1 MINLNEN
8 NDLKDTQE
16 FKALIVE
23 NHKNLIAQII
33 IEAFD
38 CANKVGKDVG
48 EECKYQPHGV
58 AYLETEG
65 FDYWTGLADF
75 DQATIANTLIA
86 NNGEVNN
93 TRYITETLCPP
104 APKHIDVKVEKI
116 DIQKFL
122 NELSGPDMD
131 DMDEVVEFE
140 NDLDW
145 SDPV

>member
-8 NDLKDTQE
+8 NDIKDTQE

-38 CANKVGKDVG
+38 CANRVGKDVG

-104 APKHIDVKVEKI
+104 PPKNLELAVSGI
-116 DIQKFL
+116 DIKEFL
-122 NELSGPDMD
+122 NHLDGPE
-131 DMDEVVEFE
+131 MDEMSEVEEFE